1 MSAFWR
7 VLRSLLPIIVMSF
20 PLSAQQPLAPTT
32 AAESVSA
39 FGPEMQRL
47 ARALVG
53 TWNATEAF
61 ERNESYPNG
70 AGRKGTA
77 QISVGTG
84 GTTLIEDYHTDG
96 SAGKLDF
103 LAVIWWDQKTKLYGF
118 FTCGNGPGTACRTR
132 GTARW
137 DGDSFVNEYDLV
149 LKGRKT
155 KWQDLFSQ
163 ITPTSFT
170 LVAAMES
177 GDGTM
182 KPMITTK
189 YTRK

>member
-1 MSAFWR
+1 MSAFWL
-7 VLRSLLPIIVMSF
+7 VFRSLLPTILIVL
-20 PLSAQQPLAPTT
+20 PVSAQQPLAPMT
-32 AAESVSA
+32 AAESAS
-39 FGPEMQRL
+39 GPEMQRL

-53 TWNATEAF
+53 TWNATETF
-61 ERNESYPNG
+61 ERNESHPNG

-77 QISVGTG
+77 EISVGTG

-103 LAVIWWDQKTKLYGF
+103 LAVIWWDQETKLYGF
-118 FTCGNGPGTACRTR
+118 FTCGNGHTTACRTR

-137 DGDSFVNEYDLV
+137 DRDSFVNEYDLEI
-149 LKGRKT
+149 KGSKT
-155 KWQDLFSQ
+155 KWRDSFSQ

-170 LVAAMES
+170 LIAAMKS
-177 GDGTM
+177 ADGTM